1 MCTVTFLPI
10 DGKLFIT
17 SNRDENAKRPLALP
31 PSRHDSN
38 RYSFVC
44 PKDQLA
50 GGTWIAY
57 RNDGSVM
64 VLLNGAFQKHIAQPP
79 YRKSRGL
86 IFWDIFVTK
95 RPAGTFTRINLHD
108 IAPFTMVLWQ
118 NDRLTEMRWDGVRKN
133 LAQKDARTPHIWSSC
148 TVYTQESIL
157 SREKHFQQWLAQPKQ
172 YSPAE
177 VMQFHL
183 CTRQNEEELE
193 SIRINRNNEM
203 LTVSV
208 SCVEMSHRHSHFY
221 YSDLLTEKNYH
232 LPL

>member
-10 DGKLFIT
+10 DGKVFIT
-17 SNRDENAKRPLALP
+17 SNRDENAKRPLALQ
-31 PSRHDSN
+31 PSRHDSS

-57 RNDGSVM
+57 RNDGPVM
-64 VLLNGAFQKHIAQPP
+64 VILNGAFQKHIAQPA

-86 IFWDIFVTK
+86 IFWDIFVMEH
-95 RPAGTFTRINLHD
+95 PVEAFTHITLHD
-108 IAPFTMVLWQ
+108 IEPFTLVLWQ
-118 NDRLTEMRWDGVRKN
+118 NDHLTEMRWDGERKN
-133 LAQKDARTPHIWSSC
+133 LAQKDTRTPHIWSSC
-148 TVYTQESIL
+148 TLYTRENIL
-157 SREKHFQQWLAQPKQ
+157 SREKLFQQWLVRPKQ

-183 CTRQNEEELE
+183 RTHQHEDEGE

-203 LTVSV
+203 LTVSI
-208 SCVEMSHRHSHFY
+208 SCVEMSVQHSNFY
-221 YSDLLTEKNYH
+221 YSDLLTGKNYH